1 VSEET
6 VQIWAGK
13 PGWREGRVVR
23 GEYHGLLH
31 VPMRNLKKAGAKIVV
46 QARANLRK
54 AGWVDEMSVTI
65 EVQILSV
72 NPSGNGG
79 GQARNQL

>member
-1 VSEET
+1 MSEET
-6 VQIWAGK
+6 VQIWGGK
-13 PGWREGRVVR
+13 PGWREGRKVC
-23 GEYHGLLH
+23 GDYHGLLH
-31 VPMRNLKKAGAKIVV
+31 LPMRNLKKAGAKIVD
-46 QARANLRK
+46 QARANLRM
-54 AGWVDEMSVTI
+54 AGWVDEMPMTI